1 LPRWAEDRVGLPA
14 DLNLVRDLRDVA
26 ARIAELIDL
35 FAQADTVLEST
46 LAVTL
51 TREALGF
58 GAQEEDG
65 DDGTD

>member
-1 LPRWAEDRVGLPA
+1 
-14 DLNLVRDLRDVA
+14 VRDLRDVA

-35 FAQADTVLEST
+35 FAQADTVLDTT
-46 LAVTL
+46 LSDTL

-58 GAQEEDG
+58 GALEGDA